1 MSSKYRIYSKYSIYT
16 DENAKRGKEVL
27 RNMVDH
33 ITAAHDDTEAWS
45 SDRWEEA
52 IEEELC
58 VLHDKE
64 NGIDDLCALMAHMI
78 SVNDADDEQT
88 ARIACHGVAHV
99 IAEALEAANA
109 FCETCY
115 LLD

>member
-1 MSSKYRIYSKYSIYT
+1 MSSKYSIYT

-27 RNMVDH
+27 RHMLDG
-33 ITAAHDDTEAWS
+33 ITAAHDDTEAWD

-52 IEEELC
+52 IEDELDAMR
-58 VLHDKE
+58 DKE
-64 NGIDDLCALMAHMI
+64 DGIDDLCALMAHMV
-78 SVNDADDEQT
+78 SVNDTDSEQT
-88 ARIACHGVAHV
+88 ARIACYGVAHV